1 MSCGLAWREG
11 VDVFDRGDVRVP
23 LYARRDF
30 DDAILESPR
39 VRKAVKGHVRELSL
53 REFDAGYGD
62 FESCCRAVNMLCE
75 LWVESYSRWFGEAI
89 VAVCQIC
96 GLLHAESSLA
106 GALCFTVDVEF
117 LDGSVNAPNL
127 IAWCAVCAVKGGSS
141 YDCCSVF
148 DSREARNL
156 ITCVFKNFDRL
167 DITRYND
174 GQLQAIMEGG
184 DYYGQS

>member
-1 MSCGLAWREG
+1 MFCGLVWREG
-11 VDVFDRGDVRVP
+11 VMFNRGNIRVP
-23 LYARRDF
+23 LYQRRDF
-30 DDAILESPR
+30 DDAILESLR
-39 VRKAVKGHVRELSL
+39 VRKAVRGHVRELGL

-75 LWVESYSRWFGEAI
+75 LWQESYSPWFGEAI
-89 VAVCQIC
+89 IAVCMIC
-96 GLLHAESSLA
+96 RLLHAESSLS
-106 GALCFTVDVEF
+106 GALMLTVDVEY
-117 LDGSVNAPNL
+117 LDGSINPPNL

-167 DITRYND
+167 DITCYTD
-174 GQLQAIMEGG
+174 KQLQKIMEGR
-184 DYYGQS
+184 

>member
-1 MSCGLAWREG
+1 MFCGLVWRGG

-23 LYARRDF
+23 LYARRGF

-39 VRKAVKGHVRELSL
+39 VRKAVRGHVRELGL

-62 FESCCRAVNMLCE
+62 FESCCRAVGMLCE

-89 VAVCQIC
+89 VVVCRIC
-96 GLLHAESSLA
+96 GLLHAGSSLA
-106 GALCFTVDVEF
+106 GVLCLTVDVEF
-117 LDGSVNAPNL
+117 LDGSVNVPNL

-148 DSREARNL
+148 DSGEARNL
-156 ITCVFKNFDRL
+156 IACVFKNFDRL
-167 DITRYND
+167 DITRYDD

-184 DYYGQS
+184 DCCGQG